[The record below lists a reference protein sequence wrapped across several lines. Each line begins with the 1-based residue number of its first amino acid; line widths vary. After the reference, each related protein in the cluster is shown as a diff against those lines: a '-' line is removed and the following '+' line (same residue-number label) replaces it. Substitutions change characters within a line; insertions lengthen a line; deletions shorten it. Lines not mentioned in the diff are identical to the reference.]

1 MLGSCQLMGVDF
13 AFPDVCKTPPAMLP
27 ITYPNVALGPTA
39 IPNAVT
45 ILVDGGPA
53 HNIATA
59 TPFSNG
65 DNAGI
70 GTGLIS
76 NRVMSTKR
84 DVTGSF
90 TSLVNGTPWTRM
102 TSITTQNGCNM
113 VGMRIVPSQPKVVV
127 LAP

>member
-1 MLGSCQLMGVDF
+1 MGLDL
-13 AFPDVCKTPPAMLP
+13 AFPDLCKTPPAMVP
-27 ITYPNVALGPTA
+27 IPYPNVALGPTA
-39 IPNAVT
+39 VPNAWN
-45 ILVDGGPA
+45 ILVVGGPA
-53 HNIATA
+53 HNMATK

-65 DNAGI
+65 DNAGV

-90 TSLVNGTPWTRM
+90 TTLVKGTPWTRM
-102 TSITTQNGCNM
+102 TSVTTQNGCNT